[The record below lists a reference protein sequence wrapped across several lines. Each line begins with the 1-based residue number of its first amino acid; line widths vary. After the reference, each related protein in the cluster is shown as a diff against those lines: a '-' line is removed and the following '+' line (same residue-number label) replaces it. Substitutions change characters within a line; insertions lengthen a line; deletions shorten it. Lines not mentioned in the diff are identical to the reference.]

1 MTSINFTIKEALSW
15 YLTMMGDGVAFTCF
29 AIVSLIFTALI
40 TLNADN
46 KNANFLVIGLH
57 ALIIGIICWFNGRN
71 IVNNLDLLFKGNLF
85 KNIYLYL
92 VNMIVSLILIAHI
105 YTSKNIPKGFKYV
118 VLTLYFF
125 LLLNLLFSI
134 YMSNYLQNVML
145 LLLVNIYPMV
155 LVGNILAFIL
165 YALYIIYILFYSKKK
180 KKHRLGNHL

>member
-1 MTSINFTIKEALSW
+1 MTSINFNVADAFSW

-29 AIVSLIFTALI
+29 AIVSLIFTILI
-40 TLNADN
+40 AFNADN

-57 ALIIGIICWFNGRN
+57 AIIILIICWMHGRN
-71 IVNNLDLLFKGNLF
+71 IISNIDLLFKGNLL

-92 VNMIVSLILIAHI
+92 VNMIVSLILIASI
-105 YTSKNIPKGFKYV
+105 YKSKTIDKSFKYI
-118 VLTLYFF
+118 VLFIYYF

-155 LVGNILAFIL
+155 LVGNILSFVL
-165 YALYIIYILFYSKKK
+165 YGLFIIYILFYSKKK